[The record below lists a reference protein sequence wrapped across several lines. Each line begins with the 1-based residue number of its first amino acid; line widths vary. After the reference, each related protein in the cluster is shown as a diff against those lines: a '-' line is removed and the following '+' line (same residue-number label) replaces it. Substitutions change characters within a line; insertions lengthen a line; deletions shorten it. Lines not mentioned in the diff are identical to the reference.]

1 MSMFISFSKARLL
14 GAFLVLFGE
23 LHGASVLSPEPP
35 ISEKTVV
42 WRLDNLTSV
51 GGLKPEVLGAPQVV
65 TDRARGA
72 VLLFDGAHDALVLPV
87 NPIAGW
93 PQFTIEILLKP
104 DPAGPAEQRF
114 FHIATDNPKNRALLE
129 TRIRP
134 GGQWCLDAYL
144 GSNGV
149 SQPQI
154 DWKALH
160 PAGQWYWAA
169 MTCDGRR
176 MAHYV
181 NGREEGAGAFAFAPL
196 APGKTSVGVRMNRVY
211 WFKGC
216 IAELRFHPAALPP
229 AELQR
234 TEK

>member
-1 MSMFISFSKARLL
+1 MFLL
-14 GAFLVLFGE
+14 LSRIFKIWLFAMVIPGI
-23 LHGASVLSPEPP
+23 GWCSADAAATQAPEKP
-35 ISEKTVV
+35 VV
-42 WRLDNLTSV
+42 WRLDNTALI
-51 GGLKPEVLGAPQVV
+51 GGLNPEVLGSPRVV
-65 TDRARGA
+65 KDETQGA
-72 VLLFDGAHDALVLPV
+72 VISFDGAHDALVVPV

-93 PQFTIEILLKP
+93 PQFTIEVLLKP
-104 DPAGPAEQRF
+104 DPVGPAEQRF

-160 PAGQWYWAA
+160 PAGRWYWAA
-169 MTCDGRR
+169 MTCDGKRL
-176 MAHYV
+176 AHYV
-181 NGREEGAGAFAFAPL
+181 NGHEEGTGAFDYAPL
-196 APGKTSVGVRMNRVY
+196 APGKTSIGVRMNRVY

-216 IAELRFHPAALPP
+216 IAEIRFYPAALAPT
-229 AELQR
+229 ELPS
-234 TEK
+234 TDKK